1 MADLPITFFDIAVA
15 LVLLLS
21 TLVALAR
28 GMVREIVGLA
38 SWVGAFVVAYYAF
51 QHVRPFMK
59 DAIGNELLTDVATAA
74 AVFLVP
80 LIVFKILGGM
90 LASGVDEIGL
100 GMFDRIGGLLF
111 GVARGALLVCAGW
124 IVVSMVMKPEQQP
137 VWVRQ
142 AYTLPYVEAGGDW
155 LRGFLPERLA
165 AEGRSAAQR
174 AEDGAR
180 RLDAVR
186 DVLGNPRQP
195 EKPQQPQQG
204 YTDEQRRQMDRMIQS
219 GG

>member
-1 MADLPITFFDIAVA
+1 MADLPFTLFDIAVA

-51 QHVRPFMK
+51 EHVRPFAK
-59 DAIGNELLTDVATAA
+59 QALGNDLLTDAATAA
-74 AVFLVP
+74 GVFLVP

-100 GMFDRIGGLLF
+100 GLFDRIGGLLF

-124 IVVSMVMKPEQQP
+124 LIVALVLKPEQQP
-137 VWVRQ
+137 SWVRQ
-142 AYTLPYVEAGGDW
+142 AYSLPYVEAGGDW
-155 LRGFLPERLA
+155 LRTFLPERMAESGRA
-165 AEGRSAAQR
+165 AA
-174 AEDGAR
+174 DGAR
-180 RLDAVR
+180 KLEAVR
-186 DVLGNPRQP
+186 DALGQSREPA
-195 EKPQQPQQG
+195 PQGG
-204 YTDEQRRQMDRMIQS
+204 YTDQQRRQMDQLFQQP
-219 GG
+219 GKN

>member
-1 MADLPITFFDIAVA
+1 MADLPITFFDIAVG

-51 QHVRPFMK
+51 QHARPFAK
-59 DAIGNELLTDVATAA
+59 EAIGNELLTDVATAA
-74 AVFLVP
+74 GVFLVP

-100 GMFDRIGGLLF
+100 GLFDRVGGLLF

-124 IVVSMVMKPEQQP
+124 LIVSMVLKPDQQP

-142 AYTLPYVEAGGDW
+142 AYTLPYVEAGGEW
-155 LRGFLPERLA
+155 LRGFLPEHLA
-165 AEGRSAAQR
+165 AEGRAAAER
-174 AEDGAR
+174 AGDGAK
-180 RLDAVR
+180 RLNAVR
-186 DVLGNPRQP
+186 DALENPRQP
-195 EKPQQPQQG
+195 GQQQG
-204 YTDEQRRQMDRMIQS
+204 YSDEQRRQMDRLFQP

>member
-1 MADLPITFFDIAVA
+1 MADLPITFFDIVVG
-15 LVLLLS
+15 LVLVLS
-21 TLVALAR
+21 TLVAIAR

-51 QHVRPFMK
+51 QHVRPFLEE
-59 DAIGNELLTDVATAA
+59 AIGNELLTDVATAA

-100 GMFDRIGGLLF
+100 GLFDRVGGLLF

-124 IVVSMVMKPEQQP
+124 LVVSMILRPEQQP

-142 AYTLPYVEAGGDW
+142 AYTLPYVDAGGEW

-165 AEGRSAAQR
+165 AEGRAAAER
-174 AEDGAR
+174 AGDGAR

-186 DVLGNPRQP
+186 DALGNPRQSVP
-195 EKPQQPQQG
+195 DQG
-204 YTDEQRRQMDRMIQS
+204 YTDEQRRQMDKLYQQP

>member
-51 QHVRPFMK
+51 EHVRPLAK
-59 DAIGNELLTDVATAA
+59 DALGNDLLTDVATAA
-74 AVFLVP
+74 GVFLVP

-100 GMFDRIGGLLF
+100 GLFDRIGGMLF
-111 GVARGALLVCAGW
+111 GIARGALLVCAGW
-124 IVVSMVMKPEQQP
+124 LVVSLVLKPEQQP

-142 AYTLPYVEAGGDW
+142 GYLLPYVEAGGEW
-155 LRGFLPERLA
+155 LRGFLPPRITEDGRAA
-165 AEGRSAAQR
+165 AER
-174 AEDGAR
+174 AGEGAR
-180 RLDAVR
+180 RLGAVR
-186 DVLGNPRQP
+186 DALGNSREPT
-195 EKPQQPQQG
+195 PQGG
-204 YTDEQRRQMDRMIQS
+204 YTDEQRRQMDRLFQP
-219 GG
+219 GD

>member
-1 MADLPITFFDIAVA
+1 MADLPITFFDIVVA

-51 QHVRPFMK
+51 QHARPFAK
-59 DAIGNELLTDVATAA
+59 EVIGNEMLTDIATAA
-74 AVFLVP
+74 SVFLVP

-100 GMFDRIGGLLF
+100 GLFDRVGGMLF
-111 GVARGALLVCAGW
+111 GVARGALLVCIGW
-124 IVVSMVMKPEQQP
+124 LVVSMVLKPEQQP

-142 AYTLPYVEAGGDW
+142 AYLLPYVEAGGDW

-165 AEGRSAAQR
+165 EDGRAAAER
-174 AEDGAR
+174 AGDGAR
-180 RLDAVR
+180 RLGAVR
-186 DVLGNPRQP
+186 DALGSAREPEPPPRD
-195 EKPQQPQQG
+195 G
-204 YTDEQRRQMDRMIQS
+204 YTDEQRRQMDRLFQP

>member
-1 MADLPITFFDIAVA
+1 MADLPITFFDIAVG

-51 QHVRPFMK
+51 QHARPFAK
-59 DAIGNELLTDVATAA
+59 EAIGNELLTDVATAA
-74 AVFLVP
+74 GVFLVP
-80 LIVFKILGGM
+80 LVVFKILGGM

-100 GMFDRIGGLLF
+100 GLFDRVGGLVF

-124 IVVSMVMKPEQQP
+124 LIVSMVLKPEQQP

-165 AEGRSAAQR
+165 AEGKAAAER
-174 AEDGAR
+174 AGDGAR
-180 RLDAVR
+180 RLNAVR
-186 DVLGNPRQP
+186 DALENSRQP
-195 EKPQQPQQG
+195 DAQPG
-204 YTDEQRRQMDRMIQS
+204 YSDEQRRQMDRLFQP

>member
-1 MADLPITFFDIAVA
+1 MADLPITFFDIAVG

-51 QHVRPFMK
+51 QHARPFAK
-59 DAIGNELLTDVATAA
+59 EAIGNELLTDVATAA
-74 AVFLVP
+74 GVFLVP
-80 LIVFKILGGM
+80 LVVFKILGGM

-100 GMFDRIGGLLF
+100 GLFDRVGGLVF

-124 IVVSMVMKPEQQP
+124 LIVSMVLKPEQQP

-165 AEGRSAAQR
+165 AEGKAAAER
-174 AEDGAR
+174 AGDGAR
-180 RLDAVR
+180 RLNAVR
-186 DVLGNPRQP
+186 DALENSRQP
-195 EKPQQPQQG
+195 EAQPG
-204 YTDEQRRQMDRMIQS
+204 YSDEQRRQMDRLFQP

>member
-1 MADLPITFFDIAVA
+1 MADLPITFFDIAVG
-15 LVLLLS
+15 LVLLVS

-51 QHVRPFMK
+51 EHARPFMQE
-59 DAIGNELLTDVATAA
+59 AIGNEMLTDVATAA

-80 LIVFKILGGM
+80 LIVFKILGAM
-90 LASGVDEIGL
+90 LANGVDEIGL
-100 GMFDRIGGLLF
+100 GLFDRIGGLLF
-111 GVARGALLVCAGW
+111 GAARGALLVCAGW
-124 IVVSMVMKPEQQP
+124 LVLSMILQPEQQP
-137 VWVRQ
+137 AWVRQ
-142 AYTLPYVEAGGDW
+142 AYTLPYVEAGGEW

-165 AEGRSAAQR
+165 AEGRAAAER
-174 AEDGAR
+174 AGEGAR

-186 DVLGNPRQP
+186 DALGNPRQP
-195 EKPQQPQQG
+195 EPRQG
-204 YTDEQRRQMDRMIQS
+204 YTDEQRRQMDRLFQP

>member
-1 MADLPITFFDIAVA
+1 MADLPITFFDIVVA

-59 DAIGNELLTDVATAA
+59 DAIGNEMLTDLATAA

-100 GMFDRIGGLLF
+100 GLFDRVGGLVF
-111 GVARGALLVCAGW
+111 GVARGALIVCVGW
-124 IVVSMVMKPEQQP
+124 LVVSMVLKPEQRP
-137 VWVRQ
+137 VWVQQ
-142 AYTLPYVEAGGDW
+142 AYTLPYVEAGGEW
-155 LRGFLPERLA
+155 LRGFLPEGMA
-165 AEGRSAAQR
+165 AEGRAAAER
-174 AEDGAR
+174 AGDGAR
-180 RLDAVR
+180 RLGAVR
-186 DVLGNPRQP
+186 DALENPRQP
-195 EKPQQPQQG
+195 EPPEG
-204 YTDEQRRQMDRMIQS
+204 YSDEQRRQMDKLFQPN